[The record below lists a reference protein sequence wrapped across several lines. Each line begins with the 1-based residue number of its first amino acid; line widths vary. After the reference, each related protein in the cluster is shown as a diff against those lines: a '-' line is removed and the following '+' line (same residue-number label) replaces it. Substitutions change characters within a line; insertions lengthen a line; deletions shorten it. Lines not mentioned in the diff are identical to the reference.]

1 MKMAEKYSLLTHVD
15 ICNEWANMQG
25 FRVILSA
32 PSRRTG
38 ENYFLC
44 SVVDVMQVG
53 EEEH

>member
-32 PSRRTG
+32 PNRRTG
-38 ENYFLC
+38 ENHFLC